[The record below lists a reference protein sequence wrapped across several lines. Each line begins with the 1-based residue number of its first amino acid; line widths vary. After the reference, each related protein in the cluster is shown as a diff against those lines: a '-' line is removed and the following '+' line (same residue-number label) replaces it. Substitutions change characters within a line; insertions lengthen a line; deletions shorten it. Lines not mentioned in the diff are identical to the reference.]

1 VRSSA
6 ALAIEPA
13 TSPAR
18 SEIKPRRYFRSI
30 DPPGATWLDGADI
43 VEHGAKDLLK
53 MFGAFLEV
61 LGIGDVKDA
70 MRLRNRQAFDQTGV
84 CLFDGG
90 ERRIPYVEIK
100 LDLPM
105 AHRREVLAS
114 PFCFL

>member
-1 VRSSA
+1 MAGV
-6 ALAIEPA
+6 
-13 TSPAR
+13 
-18 SEIKPRRYFRSI
+18 
-30 DPPGATWLDGADI
+30 GHDGNDI
-43 VEHGAKDLLK
+43 IEHGAEDLLK
-53 MFGAFLEV
+53 MFGGFLEV

-114 PFCFL
+114 PSLRAAK